1 MPRKPATIRRM
12 QNAIKENDIALMR
25 EAIADG
31 ADVNRK
37 DRDGYPYLTRALLES
52 YYDIGYYD
60 IAKLLIESGVDV
72 NLRGKNDM
80 TAICRAVSSGNVEM
94 VRMLIEYGADVN
106 VAEPPVMITPLHWAC
121 RADSRLKK
129 HYTEDVRTSIVSM
142 LIDHGADVNARER
155 HGEPP
160 LLYACYLGYP
170 ETARL
175 LLERGADPEA
185 ESNFSISPFDAVL
198 KLKEDN
204 PAREELIELF
214 QEYAPDIVFGK
225 FCTMN
230 MAPGMVLH

>member
-1 MPRKPATIRRM
+1 M
-12 QNAIKENDIALMR
+12 QNALKENDIAAMR
-25 EAIADG
+25 KVIADG
-31 ADVNRK
+31 A
-37 DRDGYPYLTRALLES
+37 
-52 YYDIGYYD
+52 
-60 IAKLLIESGVDV
+60 DV

-80 TAICRAVSSGNVEM
+80 TAIGRAVSSGNVEM

-106 VAEPPVMITPLHWAC
+106 VTEPPVMITPLHWAC

-142 LIDHGADVNARER
+142 LIDHGADVNAADKD
-155 HGEPP
+155 GNTP
-160 LLYACYLGYP
+160 LHEACWLGYP

-175 LLERGADPEA
+175 LLEHGADPEA
-185 ESNFSISPFDAVL
+185 ENTFSAGFAPFDAVL

-230 MAPGMVLH
+230 MAPGMVS

>member
-37 DRDGYPYLTRALLES
+37 DRDGYPYLIRALLES

-60 IAKLLIESGVDV
+60 IAKLLIERGADV

-80 TAICRAVSSGNVEM
+80 TAIGRAVSSGNMEM

-106 VAEPPVMITPLHWAC
+106 VTEPPVMITPLHWTFHWAC

-142 LIDHGADVNARER
+142 LIDHGAFGVKSVRYQSIEKGFGHLAPTVVYAYKKNSVFFRALQFS
-155 HGEPP
+155 
-160 LLYACYLGYP
+160 LL
-170 ETARL
+170 
-175 LLERGADPEA
+175 
-185 ESNFSISPFDAVL
+185 F
-198 KLKEDN
+198 
-204 PAREELIELF
+204 
-214 QEYAPDIVFGK
+214 
-225 FCTMN
+225 
-230 MAPGMVLH
+230 